1 MTVMM
6 IPSGEKAEYNDAYAA
21 RLIEQGRAVAVPP
34 APPKKAAPTANAEA
48 TEEAKQKKPR
58 KK

>member
-1 MTVMM
+1 MM

-48 TEEAKQKKPR
+48 AEEAKHKKPR